1 MARLAR
7 PRPLSRASRPPRA
20 LTHTRHTEEPR
31 PLTPA
36 GSLLLTHESAAPCR
50 YAELLACAVE
60 KRHAR
65 RGIGRLL
72 VAWAK
77 LHAAAEGLR
86 FLLVSASTDV
96 VEYWRG
102 LGFDHP
108 PARLR
113 QVCHELK
120 LEFDDSEVL
129 HLQLPSAGGGAL
141 EAELGEAIARLRA
154 RPVGGQKRSRGS

>member
-1 MARLAR
+1 
-7 PRPLSRASRPPRA
+7 
-20 LTHTRHTEEPR
+20 
-31 PLTPA
+31 
-36 GSLLLTHESAAPCR
+36 ESAAPCR